1 MKVTA
6 YLPLFHSLLLLRRK
20 PLSASAFLFDAT
32 NFLSTKNRDASRRKT
47 MTFSS
52 SRPYVE
58 GKVCVKRNN
67 LQQETSP
74 SAFPSAVARKKK
86 KKRRTKENHLDQTDS
101 VIELT
106 MYYRIFNPEHL
117 SINQDDSK
125 EKRKAPIIVLHGGP
139 SLPSQYLYSIADNV
153 PTDRPIIF
161 YDQIGCGRSSEPR
174 DINFYSISQSVDD
187 LETLLRELNIQSFHV
202 LGHSYGGVLAYEY
215 AMRVAER
222 AERSTCTCTPQQQL
236 PDQRCLSGVLANTS
250 TNMRRGNDEWER
262 LLAECSSD
270 SSLPGATPY
279 DRFFRRNQ
287 CRLDVIPQDLSLAFD
302 HCGKVWFG
310 TDVVAD
316 WVAKPLTK
324 DAGNIPAAENQ
335 RQVPPFLL
343 VTGQYDFV
351 TQSCTSEWSDK
362 LGDALVEETIMKD
375 CSHYVHLEQ
384 PTLFGSILE
393 AFVSRW
399 ETL

>member
-6 YLPLFHSLLLLRRK
+6 YLHLFHSLLLLSRK

-32 NFLSTKNRDASRRKT
+32 NFLSTKKLDTTCIFHLTPNSSRRKI

-52 SRPYVE
+52 FRPYVE
-58 GKVCVKRNN
+58 GKVSTKRDH
-67 LQQETSP
+67 LQQETSS
-74 SAFPSAVARKKK
+74 SAFPSANARMKK
-86 KKRRTKENHLDQTDS
+86 KKRRTKENHRDPIDS
-101 VIELT
+101 ETELT

-125 EKRKAPIIVLHGGP
+125 EKRKAPVIVLHGGP

-222 AERSTCTCTPQQQL
+222 STCNPQQQL
-236 PDQRCLSGVLANTS
+236 PDQRCLSVVLANTS

-270 SSLPGATPY
+270 SSLPGATPS
-279 DRFFRRNQ
+279 DRFFHRNQ
-287 CRLDVIPQDLSLAFD
+287 CRLDVMPQDLSLAFD

-343 VTGQYDFV
+343 VTGQHDFV
-351 TQSCTSEWSDK
+351 TQSCTSEWTDL
-362 LGDALVEETIMKD
+362 LGV
-375 CSHYVHLEQ
+375 
-384 PTLFGSILE
+384 P
-393 AFVSRW
+393 W
-399 ETL
+399 